1 MSVRRAVPAR
11 RRSVPVVALSARE
24 LSGSVGIVAAAALVP
39 AGLLVYWLFNNLW
52 TFVQQGLV
60 WRFAP
65 TPGSPAAA
73 RRLVSP

>member
-1 MSVRRAVPAR
+1 MTDPTDVPEAMASVQRLTPWVGA
-11 RRSVPVVALSARE
+11 
-24 LSGSVGIVAAAALVP
+24 VGIVAAAAFVP

-73 RRLVSP
+73 GRLVSP